1 MDSDTDYRC
10 WEIMNCDNLDCP
22 ARHEPETPCWEIS
35 KGGDSYHN
43 VTEIRCIHYKF
54 SKIKKS
60 YKSERFLGRY
70 WNPPSEMY
78 FVIQIY
84 FLKRRG
90 QKWPRFFSIIK
101 ELLGFQ

>member
-43 VTEIRCIHYKF
+43 VSKNCSDCIVYLL
-54 SKIKKS
+54 KS
-60 YKSERFLGRY
+60 DASII
-70 WNPPSEMY
+70 S
-78 FVIQIY
+78 
-84 FLKRRG
+84 FLKLKNLTN
-90 QKWPRFFSIIK
+90 QKDFWEDIGTPHQKCI
-101 ELLGFQ
+101 L